1 MISKLLRP
9 EFVILDLKGKTKKEV
24 LKEMVNVLPLDDD
37 KKKSVYEAILKRE
50 EIGSTGIGKGIA
62 IPHSRSVMLDDV
74 YLVVGVSKKGVDF
87 EAIDGKPVHLIFLLC
102 ATPVDPDSRYLIT
115 LGKIAH
121 LARILSKDQSYLEID
136 DKQKFIKYLKDLEA
150 KGG

>member
-1 MISKLLRP
+1 MISKLLKP
-9 EFVILDLKGKTKKEV
+9 ERVILDLKGKTKKEV
-24 LKEMVNVLPLDDD
+24 LKEMVDVLPLSED
-37 KKKSVYEAILKRE
+37 KKKNVYEAILKRE

-74 YLVVGVSKKGVDF
+74 YLVVGVSKEGVDF
-87 EAIDGKPVHLIFLLC
+87 DAIDGKPVNLIFLLC

-121 LARILSKDQSYLEID
+121 LARALSKDQSYLNID
-136 DKQKFIKYLKDLEA
+136 NKEKFIKYLRDLEA

>member
-1 MISKLLRP
+1 MISKLLKP

-24 LKEMVNVLPLDDD
+24 LKEMVDVLPLDND
-37 KKKSVYEAILKRE
+37 KKKSVYDAILKRE

-87 EAIDGKPVHLIFLLC
+87 DAIDGKPVHLIFLLC

-121 LARILSKDQSYLEID
+121 LARILSKDQSYLKID
-136 DKQKFIKYLKDLEA
+136 DKQKFIKYLKELEA

>member
-1 MISKLLRP
+1 MISKLLKP

-24 LKEMVNVLPLDDD
+24 LKEMVDVLPLDDD
-37 KKKSVYEAILKRE
+37 KKKSVYDAILKRE

-74 YLVVGVSKKGVDF
+74 YLVVGVSKNGVDF
-87 EAIDGKPVHLIFLLC
+87 DAIDGKPVHLIFLLC

-121 LARILSKDQSYLEID
+121 LARILSKDQSYLKID
-136 DKQKFIKYLKDLEA
+136 DKQKFIKYLKELEA

>member
-1 MISKLLRP
+1 MISKLLKP
-9 EFVILDLKGKTKKEV
+9 EFVILDLKGKTKSEV
-24 LKEMVNVLPLDDD
+24 LKEMIDVLPLSEE
-37 KKKSVYEAILKRE
+37 KKKSVYESVLKRE

-74 YLVVGVSKKGVDF
+74 YLVVGISKKGVDF
-87 EAIDGKPVHLIFLLC
+87 DAIDGKPVYLIFLLC
-102 ATPVDPDSRYLIT
+102 ATPIDPDSRYLIT

-121 LARILSKDQSYLEID
+121 LARILSKDKNYLNFDNEKRFISYLKE
-136 DKQKFIKYLKDLEA
+136 LEA

>member
-1 MISKLLRP
+1 MISRLLKP
-9 EFVILDLKGKTKKEV
+9 EQITLDLKGKNKKEV
-24 LKEMVNVLPLDDD
+24 LKELVELLPISED

-62 IPHSRSVMLDDV
+62 VPHCRSVLLDDV
-74 YLVVGVSKKGVDF
+74 YLVVGISKKGVDF
-87 EAIDGKPVHLIFLLC
+87 DSLDGKPVHFIFLLC
-102 ATPVDPDSRYLIT
+102 ATPMDPDSRYLIT

-121 LARILSKDQSYLEID
+121 IARNLSKDKKYLEID
-136 DKQKFIKYLKDLEA
+136 SKEKLIKYLKELEA

>member
-1 MISKLLRP
+1 MISKLLKP
-9 EFVILDLKGKTKKEV
+9 EFVILDLKGKEKKEV
-24 LKEMVNVLPLDDD
+24 LKEMVDLLPLDEE
-37 KKKSVYEAILKRE
+37 KKKSVYESILKRE

-87 EAIDGKPVHLIFLLC
+87 DSIDGKPVHIIFLLC

-121 LARILSKDQSYLEID
+121 LARILSKDQSYLKIED
-136 DKQKFIKYLKDLEA
+136 NKEFIRYLKGLEA

>member
-1 MISKLLRP
+1 MISKLLKP

-24 LKEMVNVLPLDDD
+24 LKEMVDALPLDDD
-37 KKKSVYEAILKRE
+37 KKKSIYEAILKRE

-62 IPHSRSVMLDDV
+62 IPHSRSAVLNDV
-74 YLVVGVSKKGVDF
+74 YLVVGVSKEGVNFD
-87 EAIDGKPVHLIFLLC
+87 AIDKKPVHLIFLLC

-121 LARILSKDQSYLEID
+121 LARVLSKDKSYLKID
-136 DKQKFIKYLKDLEA
+136 DKQKFIKYLKEA
-150 KGG
+150 ETKGG